1 VSEDAER
8 LLERIEAGYEAYNRG
23 DFDAAAEHLHPE
35 IEFSRVSD
43 VESSLVGR
51 DAVRENMEPEV
62 WETQQVEVH
71 GSEVIG
77 DYVVVDTTFH
87 AVGSG
92 SGIELHQRGYHLWR
106 AKDGRAV
113 EFRFF
118 TVREDAVQAATAE
131 DYG

>member
-1 VSEDAER
+1 MSEDAER

-51 DAVRENMEPEV
+51 EAVRKNMEPEV
-62 WETQQVEVH
+62 WESQRVEVH
-71 GSEVIG
+71 GTEVIG
-77 DYVVVDTTFH
+77 DFVVVDATFH

-106 AKDGRAV
+106 ARDGRAA

-118 TVREDAVQAATAE
+118 IDRDEAVAAARE
-131 DYG
+131 G